1 MKQYVTGL
9 KINHS
14 AAVEVTEDFELP
26 DYRPEIRKAVGT
38 QCTVTKDSAFLEGNA
53 VEVSGCVLYT
63 VLYMS
68 SEGGL
73 TSVPLYSAWSAG
85 VPLPEEGGIGTDD
98 LYMTAE
104 CENVT
109 CRITGPRKLTLSARV
124 RLRCSALGETDCTA
138 ETDEKA
144 KITLHTEETATVM
157 LKTCRQTG
165 TAGGEITGESPAAC
179 RGSVQISEARV
190 TPEGIA
196 VTGEAV
202 LRMLAP
208 DENGSH
214 TILRC
219 RAPIS
224 ETIPCPRLPEN
235 AGAPVCSASGKCA
248 ALTITPGED
257 GIIRWEM
264 EYDLEAAVLAE
275 GTSAHAA
282 DGYCT
287 THEDTPV
294 FRQTEAVTG
303 GRLIRGQVTLTG
315 EKNIRSAPQGEDAA
329 GLQFLYGWG
338 RGSFEKGERLP
349 GGRILLT
356 GTAHCTVLLT
366 GNGDVL
372 SEEAALPIRYECE
385 WTESDTP
392 ADNRLTDCR
401 CSFTILDV
409 GGHMDGNVL
418 RLHAEAACDGVVF
431 TKEPCSWLQSLTCHA
446 DRPLPPARPAVILY
460 TPEPAET
467 PWDIQKRYRTDNI
480 TESAGRFIIRR

>member
-26 DYRPEIRKAVGT
+26 DYQPEIRKAVGT
-38 QCTVTKDSAFLEGNA
+38 QCTVTKDSAFLEDNA
-53 VEVSGCVLYT
+53 AEVSGCVLYT

-68 SEGGL
+68 GEGGL
-73 TSVPLYSAWSAG
+73 TSVPLYSAWSAKI
-85 VPLPEEGGIGTDD
+85 PLPEEGGIGTDD

-104 CENVT
+104 CESVT

-144 KITLHTEETATVM
+144 KITLRTEETPVVT

-165 TAGGEITGESPAAC
+165 SAGGEISGGKPISC
-179 RGSVQISEARV
+179 RGTVQIGETRI

-202 LRMLAP
+202 VQILAP
-208 DENGSH
+208 DENGAC
-214 TILRC
+214 TILRS

-224 ETIPCPRLPEN
+224 ETIPCPRLPDN
-235 AGAPVCSASGKCA
+235 GQPPSAAASGTCA
-248 ALTITPGED
+248 ALTITHGED
-257 GIIRWEM
+257 GIIGWEM

-275 GTSAHAA
+275 GTSARDA

-294 FRQTEAVTG
+294 FRQMDAVTG
-303 GRLIRGQVTLTG
+303 AGLLRGQVTLTG
-315 EKNIRSAPQGEDAA
+315 EKNIRNVPQSED
-329 GLQFLYGWG
+329 GPELRFLYGWG
-338 RGSFEKGERLP
+338 RVSFEKGERLP

-356 GTAHCTVLLT
+356 GTAHCTALLT
-366 GNGDVL
+366 GNGDV
-372 SEEAALPIRYECE
+372 SAEEISIPIRYECDCAG
-385 WTESDTP
+385 SSTP
-392 ADNRLTDCR
+392 PDCR
-401 CSFTILDV
+401 CSFSIRDV
-409 GGHMDGNVL
+409 SGHMEGAVL
-418 RLHAEAACDGVVF
+418 RLHAEAVCDGVVF
-431 TKEPCSWLQSLTCHA
+431 DKEPCSWLQSLTCHA

-460 TPEPAET
+460 TPDPAET
-467 PWDIQKRYRTDNI
+467 AWDIQKRYRTDNI
-480 TESAGRFIIRR
+480 TEAAGRFIIRR